1 MAGGT
6 RKWNFCGPN
15 PESLSTADADR
26 RNQLMLESPSHS
38 DGDLLRLLSAGDE
51 TAFLEFYHRHQGLVY
66 RFALQMSGK
75 TELAEEVT
83 QDVFMVVMRS
93 ATRYDNERGSVPA
106 FLYGIARNVVL
117 RALERERPYI
127 TMLDEA
133 DSEYASRLT
142 AEQDLLGDLAR
153 NERLETLRKA
163 VLALPP
169 AYREVVVLCDLH
181 ERDYAEAASAL
192 GCAIGTVRS
201 RLHRARALLLEKLR
215 AGERVAE
222 WKTTGSF

>member
-1 MAGGT
+1 MGET
-6 RKWNFCGPN
+6 FWNLSAER
-15 PESLSTADADR
+15 PESISKADADR

-38 DGDLLRLLSAGDE
+38 DGDLLRLLGNGDE
-51 TAFLEFYHRHQGLVY
+51 RAFLEFYRRHQGMVY

-75 TELAEEVT
+75 TDIAEEVT
-83 QDVFMVVMRS
+83 QDAFVAVMSS
-93 ATRYDNERGSVPA
+93 AQRYDSERGSVAA
-106 FLYGIARNVVL
+106 FLYGIARNFVL
-117 RALERERPYI
+117 RALERERPYVTI
-127 TMLDEA
+127 LDDPAADYSARMGREA
-133 DSEYASRLT
+133 APG
-142 AEQDLLGDLAR
+142 QDVFGELAR

-201 RLHRARALLLEKLR
+201 RLHRARALLAEKMR
-215 AGERVAE
+215 AGERCAV
-222 WKTTGSF
+222 